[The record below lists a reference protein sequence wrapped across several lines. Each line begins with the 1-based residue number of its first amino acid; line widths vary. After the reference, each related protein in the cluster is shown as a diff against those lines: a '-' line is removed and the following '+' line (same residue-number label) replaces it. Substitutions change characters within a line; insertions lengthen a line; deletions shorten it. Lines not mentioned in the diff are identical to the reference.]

1 MCLSEEMA
9 DKLSARFAAAHF
21 VECDDGE
28 HYCEAPVS
36 TRGVPHNLVPGVHR
50 CLDEYLDAL
59 ETLRDITGRSDA
71 PTVDSLTCLPF
82 GPFSQALPPVIEATA
97 DLSMRLCV
105 RDAGLLSV
113 QSGHAYLPDS
123 TPEEQAVVRE
133 PLFRRPC
140 QASVSDNPF
149 ATSYE
154 HMDSF
159 FNLASGVVL
168 VARCMKLEHVSPLL
182 YEGKSTTQVA
192 AERVDA
198 WVNGEGEG
206 EPLCPALCADILLML
221 SLMYPQTHGIAQ
233 DVVLPA
239 WAAAVPA
246 LQRRMRSARDACY
259 FGQLGL
265 PDDLV
270 LQGRS
275 WWAAFMRATNP
286 VWRGGPLGELLC
298 ALDEHDGS
306 HDVSLERCA
315 QVRGC
320 LERSVQA
327 AWLVASVDGIQPPE
341 DPEHPAS
348 EAPSPSKVRRPMID
362 PVFVGDKKRGVKQRG
377 CLVGVKPHQLRQ
389 VCALAM
395 GAHLP
400 DAECQVARNEGVP
413 HNSTCHRQT

>member
-1 MCLSEEMA
+1 MA
-9 DKLSARFAAAHF
+9 DKLSARFAAVHW
-21 VECDDGE
+21 VECGDGE
-28 HYCEAPVS
+28 HYCEAPVI

-50 CLDEYLDAL
+50 CMDEYLNAL
-59 ETLRDITGRSDA
+59 ETLREVTGRGDA

-97 DLSMRLCV
+97 DMSMRLCV
-105 RDAGLLSV
+105 RDTGLLSV

-123 TPEEQAVVRE
+123 TPEEQAIVRE

-159 FNLASGVVL
+159 FNLANGVVL
-168 VARCMKLEHVSPLL
+168 VARCMKLEHPSPLL

-198 WVNGEGEG
+198 WINGGGEGQAT
-206 EPLCPALCADILLML
+206 CPSFCGDTLLKL

-233 DVVLPA
+233 GVVLPA

-246 LQRRMRSARDACY
+246 LQRRLRSGHGGCH

-265 PDDLV
+265 PDELV
-270 LQGRS
+270 HQGRS
-275 WWAAFMRATNP
+275 WWAAFVRATNP
-286 VWRGGPLGELLC
+286 VWTGGPLGDLLC

-315 QVRGC
+315 RVRGC

-327 AWLVASVDGIQPPE
+327 AWLVASVDGMQPPE

-348 EAPSPSKVRRPMID
+348 EAPLPSKVRRPMID

-400 DAECQVARNEGVP
+400 EAECQVARNEGTSSSKQP
-413 HNSTCHRQT
+413 LASTLTA